1 METNIINNIR
11 SLETMQRLYSLVNE
25 GLTEGRGELE
35 SLISSNVGQK
45 QNWKEFCSIFDSSI
59 LPSYS
64 KLLQTCSKTLNH
76 KFNTIDDV
84 YQCVLGIVENYVI
97 SSIFDSFNIFF
108 EANQDDFEI
117 IYEKDATGFKVWFPY
132 DMLTEEDDEIN
143 SLVKVMK
150 QRGVQADIEIYP
162 SWIYVN
168 TIGNNY
174 KVRKAKD
181 FDVVFRKAQK
191 EAGVI

>member
-1 METNIINNIR
+1 METNIITNIR
-11 SLETMQRLYSLVNE
+11 YLETMRRLYNVVND
-25 GLTEGRGELE
+25 GLTEGRTELE

-45 QNWKEFCSIFDSSI
+45 ENWKEFCSIFESSI

-76 KFNTIDDV
+76 KFNTINDV
-84 YQCVLGIVENYVI
+84 YQCVVGIVENYVI

-108 EANQDDFEI
+108 EANQDDFDI
-117 IYEKDATGFKVWFPY
+117 IYGKDATGFNVMFPY
-132 DMLTEEDDEIN
+132 DMLTEDDEIN

-150 QRGVQADIEIYP
+150 QRGVQADVEIHYM
-162 SWIYVN
+162 WIHVN
-168 TIGNNY
+168 TIGTNY
-174 KVRKAKD
+174 KIRKAKD